1 MGAHGQNMID
11 MDALSAHRG
20 GGWSSGTNNLN
31 RFNNTLAGT
40 ASTNANNLTLQNQQI
55 ANQAALNALLQNQYL
70 NPLGAN
76 FLQNST
82 QGSQQMLL
90 AHQNS
95 GDTLDFNSALGN
107 PGGLDQ

>member
-1 MGAHGQNMID
+1 MFPGSN
-11 MDALSAHRG
+11 
-20 GGWSSGTNNLN
+20 NNLN
-31 RFNNTLAGT
+31 RFNNTM
-40 ASTNANNLTLQNQQI
+40 ASNASASANNLTLQNQQI
-55 ANQAALNALLQNQYL
+55 ANQAAINALLQNQYL

-82 QGSQQMLL
+82 QNQQSMLL

-107 PGGLDQ
+107 PGGLDQQLQQQ